1 MKGLLFLFV
10 LSPVILFGQI
20 RQKAIIDSIK
30 AAATTLE
37 GVSSFISNNPGT
49 EVKQIK
55 VSDSGKYVTILVR
68 VRVTAPDIIVPLP
81 PQPFAGIKTGK
92 IIVGKMRAVAVPA
105 LPPPISVADS
115 IPALLPCAVF
125 KLEIRDIPY
134 AYAGA
139 VTLPPLPEVFTIDY
153 LPPIALSRIS
163 IQDVVP
169 PMVTSASVP
178 DLPEVLSYIIDLLSP
193 HSVSA
198 FSIADIVFDKI
209 DTVTLPPLPEVKL
222 ETIDPLALVAPYE
235 IAIVYTPINKMD
247 TTAIPVFR
255 ELKMPVEGMHLSDE
269 GYILLEKLEGFS
281 PELYS
286 LKDGGLTIGFGF
298 FVPYNEARVW
308 DKGITLEEAER
319 MIREK
324 VPTYEDQVKQYINV
338 PLTQEEFDAL
348 TMLAYNLGGFS
359 KATSIVKD
367 INGYADYD
375 KLRSDWMRFVHSK
388 APGVMKGLMNRRR
401 DEMAVRN
408 ASDYQPERKI
418 LIYKNR
424 R

>member
-1 MKGLLFLFV
+1 MKGLLSLFV

-20 RQKAIIDSIK
+20 RQKAIVDSIK

-68 VRVTAPDIIVPLP
+68 VRVTAPDIIPPLP
-81 PQPFAGIKTGK
+81 PKSVADITTGK
-92 IIVGKMRAVAVPA
+92 ITADKMRAVAVPA

-115 IPALLPCAVF
+115 IPALQPCAVF
-125 KLEIRDIPY
+125 QLEIRDIPY
-134 AYAGA
+134 AHAGV

-153 LPPIALSRIS
+153 LQPLALSQFS
-163 IQDVVP
+163 IQDFVP
-169 PMVTSASVP
+169 PKVTSVSVP
-178 DLPEVLSYIIDLLSP
+178 YLPEVLSYIIDLLSP
-193 HSVSA
+193 HAVA
-198 FSIADIVFDKI
+198 PFSIADIVVGKM

-235 IAIVYTPINKMD
+235 IAIVYLPIDKMD

-255 ELKMPVEGMHLSDE
+255 ELKMPVEGMHLSDA
-269 GYILLEKLEGFS
+269 GYLLLEKLEGFS

-298 FVPYNEARVW
+298 FVPYSEARMW
-308 DKGITLEEAER
+308 DKGITLEKAER

-367 INGYADYD
+367 INGHADFD

-408 ASDYQPERKI
+408 ASDYQTERKI